1 MWHGQVLV
9 EHPEQFLQHIK
20 QCLSSKE
27 GIPVKQQR
35 LVFSGPGAQ
44 LLGEA
49 QESSQQQPAVEE
61 ILSSL
66 NQWQVCPAC
75 SMLSQQVQRIGQER
89 GLREHCCGVLAN
101 TRLQALACIGRRVSI
116 SVDTLSSCLAMC
128 STLDRCKS
136 SVADMVVLMQLYGV
150 ARCYQFIWR
159 PLTVG
164 FGPLWL
170 AQCKMG
176 SDADSHPVICRRSSS
191 RTGGPL
197 AGL

>member
-44 LLGEA
+44 LLGET

-66 NQWQVCPAC
+66 NQWQVGQAC
-75 SMLSQQVQRIGQER
+75 TLLSQQFQRIGQD
-89 GLREHCCGVLAN
+89 CIICDTWCGVL
-101 TRLQALACIGRRVSI
+101 
-116 SVDTLSSCLAMC
+116 M
-128 STLDRCKS
+128 
-136 SVADMVVLMQLYGV
+136 DM
-150 ARCYQFIWR
+150 
-159 PLTVG
+159 PLT
-164 FGPLWL
+164 P
-170 AQCKMG
+170 
-176 SDADSHPVICRRSSS
+176 SHALLVVRAYS
-191 RTGGPL
+191 
-197 AGL
+197 